1 MISVFKPKTSFL
13 LALLVITGMAGR
25 PSFETI
31 SGAERRF
38 LTQHLRESKL
48 NLIKSVKGLSEE
60 QLNYKP
66 APGKWSVKEC
76 VQHLAVSENELW
88 KMTESVIKQST
99 NKEKRSEIKKTDEE
113 LLKDF
118 TNRNQKFQTSE
129 TFLPEKAT
137 GKTTRDA
144 LDEFKQSRNKL
155 IKFARSTTDDLRN
168 HVSITPGGASDA
180 YQLILMISA
189 HTQRHTLQI
198 EEVKKDKEFPKK

>member
-1 MISVFKPKTSFL
+1 MISVFKPKTSLL
-13 LALLVITGMAGR
+13 LALLVLTGLAGR

-38 LTQHLRESKL
+38 LTQHLRESKV
-48 NLIKSVKGLSEE
+48 NLLKSVKGLSDK

-66 APGKWSVKEC
+66 APDKWSVKEC

-88 KMTESVIKQST
+88 KMTASVIKQPT
-99 NKEKRSEIKKTDEE
+99 NKEKRSEIKKTDEA

-118 TNRNQKFQTSE
+118 TNRNQKFQASE
-129 TFLPEKAT
+129 AFLPAKLSA
-137 GKTTRDA
+137 KTTHEA
-144 LDEFKQSRNKL
+144 LDEFKESRNKL

-168 HVSITPGGASDA
+168 HVMVTPEGASDA

-198 EEVKKDKEFPKK
+198 EEVKKDKGFPKE